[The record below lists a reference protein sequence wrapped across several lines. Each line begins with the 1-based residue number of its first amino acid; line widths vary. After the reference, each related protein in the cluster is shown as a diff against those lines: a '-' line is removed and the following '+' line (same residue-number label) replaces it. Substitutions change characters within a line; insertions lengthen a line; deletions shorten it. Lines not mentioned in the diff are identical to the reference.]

1 MITNQ
6 SYVFLVFVI
15 VGMIIG
21 ILFDFFRILR
31 KSMKTKDFVTYI
43 EDILFCII
51 TGIIIIYSI
60 FYFNSGEFRIYMF
73 IGLLIGCSI
82 YLLTISQYVVKINV
96 YILTKFIEICKKFFN
111 IIFLPIRFI
120 YIKTED
126 VLKKLIKLQK
136 NTKKIKNREDF

>member
-1 MITNQ
+1 MVTNQ
-6 SYVFLVFVI
+6 AYLFFIFILNGI
-15 VGMIIG
+15 VIG

-60 FYFNSGEFRIYMF
+60 FYFNSGEFRIYIF

-96 YILTKFIEICKKFFN
+96 YILTKFIEICKKVFN

-136 NTKKIKNREDF
+136 NTKKNKK

>member
-51 TGIIIIYSI
+51 TG
-60 FYFNSGEFRIYMF
+60 IYMF

>member
-6 SYVFLVFVI
+6 SYIFLVFVI

-60 FYFNSGEFRIYMF
+60 FYFNSGELEY
-73 IGLLIGCSI
+73 I
-82 YLLTISQYVVKINV
+82 YL
-96 YILTKFIEICKKFFN
+96 
-111 IIFLPIRFI
+111 
-120 YIKTED
+120 
-126 VLKKLIKLQK
+126 
-136 NTKKIKNREDF
+136 